1 MKTPAEA
8 RLAVSPGLIQ
18 GASLCMSPTLRAEE
32 SSAAARG
39 SSAASKRERRFCAS
53 VSGEKRS
60 RVGARPSGERSP
72 AELSSAPRDRP
83 SASPAPAAGCIPP
96 PKAAAWN
103 AVSMP
108 GLRAGCAP
116 GAGWNPRAESFR
128 REAAP

>member
-18 GASLCMSPTLRAEE
+18 GASFCMSPTLRAEE
-32 SSAAARG
+32 SSAGARG

-83 SASPAPAAGCIPP
+83 SASPAAGCIPP

-108 GLRAGCAP
+108 SLRARVRA